1 MFRYNFNKKNVDT
14 AIKFLEKKGKTEPSF
29 LKRFKGSVKEGQLY
43 LDDKLVVP
51 KEDGEAYLRKRVLSG
66 RVPMSRD
73 GLYYYLQTTNVVG
86 ISRAQID
93 KFLKAQN
100 IIRETDNAQ
109 PKTTK
114 TSRRVLKKGILS
126 FDLIEINWRDLGFTP
141 SDKGSDESSDEDTGH
156 TSKSR
161 YIFSCVDSLTGL
173 VFIRFSR
180 TKKQKAIT
188 PIAKLCFKYFVHT
201 LGLESMS
208 KLFAKSDKGSEFN
221 FKKYESWGVRLK
233 QLTRANRIEV
243 ANSHI
248 QRVLFRV
255 AKMGLTK
262 SIKTLVKNTMSIV
275 NRTQSS
281 LTKVAPIEA
290 AKMKASELAPLYNK
304 KRGPN
309 SGVKIKTKP
318 LKIGDKVRL
327 NLIGPKKT
335 SFFKAYKGTQWSKRS
350 YEVLQKKANRYKI
363 NGPQGKKFYHRDD
376 LRLTSK
382 GDTKTTELIATRKKE
397 MEEREE
403 KELKDMRKREDVAKI
418 KRDKKNK
425 RAPRKAGVAGL
436 KSLRALTDREKKRD
450 KTIGS

>member
-1 MFRYNFNKKNVDT
+1 
-14 AIKFLEKKGKTEPSF
+14 
-29 LKRFKGSVKEGQLY
+29 
-43 LDDKLVVP
+43 
-51 KEDGEAYLRKRVLSG
+51 
-66 RVPMSRD
+66 MSRD

-86 ISRAQID
+86 PTRAQID

-100 IIRETDNAQ
+100 IIRETDNSQ
-109 PKTTK
+109 PRTNK

-141 SDKGSDESSDEDTGH
+141 TDKGSDESSDEDTGH

-161 YIFSCVDSLTGL
+161 YIFSCVDALTGL

-180 TKKQKAIT
+180 SKKRKYIT
-188 PIAKLCFKYFVHT
+188 PIAKRCFKYFVHT
-201 LGLESMS
+201 LGLESHS
-208 KLFAKSDKGSEFN
+208 KLFATSDKGSEFN

-281 LTKVAPIEA
+281 LTKVAPIQA
-290 AKMKASELAPLYNK
+290 AKMKNSELAPLYNK
-304 KRGPN
+304 KRGQD
-309 SGVKIKTKP
+309 SGVKIKSKP

-335 SFFKAYKGTQWSKRS
+335 SFYKAYQGKQWSKRS
-350 YEVLQKKANRYKI
+350 YEVLAKKANKYKI
-363 NGPQGKKFYHRDD
+363 NGPKGKQFYHRDD

-382 GDTKTTELIATRKKE
+382 ADTKTTELIATRKKE

-403 KELKDMRKREDVAKI
+403 REVQEIRKKQDSDYLEKS
-418 KRDKKNK
+418 KRFGRKPRQGAIAAMKKF
-425 RAPRKAGVAGL
+425 RAMV
-436 KSLRALTDREKKRD
+436 DREKRRD